1 MVALERLE
9 LQSRH
14 GGSMVRML
22 ALSLAVLAF
31 GCNRDKDDD
40 NDDDTGGSSNDGG
53 FGGGNDG
60 GTGGGDADA
69 PEVEALDAW
78 CYQHNTGDEAY
89 FWIATVTADDPQGA
103 DTLESFFEGI
113 TVSSAG
119 TEVARYSLVCTQD
132 GACTAS
138 WNETEH
144 GVLCSD
150 ATSYTISASV
160 IDDEGNWSE
169 PMEVT
174 GKQCGDSSG
183 C

>member
-1 MVALERLE
+1 
-9 LQSRH
+9 
-14 GGSMVRML
+14 MVRML
-22 ALSLAVLAF
+22 AMCLAIATL
-31 GCNRDKDDD
+31 GCNGDKDGDGD
-40 NDDDTGGSSNDGG
+40 GDTGGDAGDAGDGDGG
-53 FGGGNDG
+53 DG
-60 GTGGGDADA
+60 GIGGGDENA

-89 FWIATVTADDPQGA
+89 FWIASITADDPQGA

-113 TVSSAG
+113 TVLSGDA
-119 TEVARYSLVCTQD
+119 EVARYSMVCTQD

-160 IDDEGNWSE
+160 VDDEGNWSE
-169 PMEVT
+169 PMEVA